1 MSDQGQGQFRG
12 ETWETKSDTPSPTPF
27 PGTTSPS
34 PVQRNAD
41 ALGAA
46 TPTTH
51 ATPTA
56 LSPPSNVGETREG
69 AAGESNTSTSQSGT
83 NHNDGTTSVSPD
95 VQETPNALAAMK
107 STVASAPHE
116 PHGKQHR
123 GERAGEILETVSEI
137 TGEFLENVGEL
148 VVDHIVEHAVKH
160 AVSGDVSDPCWLCSF
175 VFPCRRGPNLG
186 VHRVFRFTLSSP
198 SS

>member
-1 MSDQGQGQFRG
+1 MSDQGRG
-12 ETWETKSDTPSPTPF
+12 HFHGDTWETKRGTPSPTPF

-46 TPTTH
+46 PPTTH

-56 LSPPSNVGETREG
+56 LPPPSNVGETQEN
-69 AAGESNTSTSQSGT
+69 AAGESNTSTPQSGT
-83 NHNDGTTSVSPD
+83 NHNNGTTSASP
-95 VQETPNALAAMK
+95 VQETPNALDAMK

-123 GERAGEILETVSEI
+123 GERTGEILETVSEI

-148 VVDHIVEHAVKH
+148 VVDHLVEHAVKH
-160 AVSGDVSDPCWLCSF
+160 AVSGDVSDPCWLYSL
-175 VFPCRRGPNLG
+175 VFPCRRGPKLG

>member
-12 ETWETKSDTPSPTPF
+12 ETKNGTPF
-27 PGTTSPS
+27 PRTTSASQERLAPRLA
-34 PVQRNAD
+34 P

-46 TPTTH
+46 PPTTH

-56 LSPPSNVGETREG
+56 LPPPSNVSKTQEN
-69 AAGESNTSTSQSGT
+69 AARESNTSTPQSGT
-83 NHNDGTTSVSPD
+83 NHNDGTTSASP

-123 GERAGEILETVSEI
+123 GERTGEILETVSEI

-148 VVDHIVEHAVKH
+148 VVDHIVKHAVKH